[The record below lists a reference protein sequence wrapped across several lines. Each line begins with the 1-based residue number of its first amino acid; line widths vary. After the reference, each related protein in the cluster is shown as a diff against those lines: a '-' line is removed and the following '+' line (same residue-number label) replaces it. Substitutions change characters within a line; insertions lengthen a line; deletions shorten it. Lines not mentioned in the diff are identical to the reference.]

1 MTTSTSSD
9 VFEHVI
15 GQTGELSLRLHAGDV
30 DIHGVDA
37 DTVRIR
43 DLDGRDL
50 AERFTIEAADGRL
63 AIRPRDRFMIDFG
76 FSFGASRHGA
86 GLAVEVPRGA
96 RLSID
101 TASADVHG
109 TGLVGEQHYRTASG
123 SIELDAAAG
132 TIGIDAVSG
141 DVDVRVDGE
150 VGLSGRAVSGDV
162 TIRGGRVRSLALSTT
177 SGDVEVE
184 AELAGQ
190 GPFAV
195 QTVSGDVSI
204 ASSRGLQ
211 VQAKT
216 LTGDIAG
223 EVSQRSQ
230 PGPGKGLVTTGDG
243 GTPFSF
249 KSISGNLRV
258 SHSGGPSA
266 PRKGEPLSAEA
277 EDHAAQRLAILRDLE
292 AGTIDIE
299 AASARLADLEDVR

>member
-15 GQTGELSLRLHAGDV
+15 GQAGEVTLRLHAGDA
-30 DIHGVDA
+30 DIRGVDG

-43 DLDGRDL
+43 DLGGHDL
-50 AERFTIEAADGRL
+50 AERFTFDAADGRL

-76 FSFGASRHGA
+76 FSLA
-86 GLAVEVPRGA
+86 GFARDTQLAVEVPRGA
-96 RLSID
+96 RLSVD

-109 TGLVGEQHYRTASG
+109 TGLLGDQRYRTASG
-123 SIELDAAAG
+123 SIELDGAAG

-141 DVDVRVDGE
+141 SVDLRVEGE

-162 TIRGGRVRSLALSTT
+162 TIRGGRARSLALSTT
-177 SGDVEVE
+177 SGDVELDT
-184 AELAGQ
+184 ELAGE

-195 QTVSGDVSI
+195 QTVSGDLSI
-204 ASSRGLQ
+204 ASSRALQ

-216 LTGDIAG
+216 ITGDISG
-223 EVSQRSQ
+223 EGLQSTERAR
-230 PGPGKGLVTTGDG
+230 GKGFVTTGNG

-258 SHSGGPSA
+258 SHSGPPTEGQTSP
-266 PRKGEPLSAEA
+266 AEGDDRAA
-277 EDHAAQRLAILRDLE
+277 ERMTILRDLE

-299 AASARLADLEDVR
+299 AASARLARLEDLR